1 MIILYCLLIL
11 LLFLLLFIIR
21 FVRSAV
27 PTKVEKLESGKLRVT
42 FQQDG
47 VEGVVRPTPNRPPR
61 ALQCCAALLTTRV
74 CAVCVRAC
82 A

>member
-1 MIILYCLLIL
+1 MT
-11 LLFLLLFIIR
+11 R

-47 VEGVVRPTPNRPPR
+47 VEGVVRPTPNRAGVPPCLPPR
-61 ALQCCAALLTTRV
+61 VRCACVLRRSTTR
-74 CAVCVRAC
+74 
-82 A
+82 